1 MKYILFSLLVLF
13 AIPVLASQ
21 TEITYDSPY
30 IVATNSP
37 VTLENALYEEFDP
50 TPTSDGYCVSFVQK
64 NGFSGFRGNANEWI
78 KYIDPNIKEPQEGYA
93 VVLSYGEIGHIG
105 VFHAGEL
112 WHQNFEGR
120 GIVSHGAIDQSRV
133 IGYIPN

>member
-37 VTLENALYEEFDP
+37 VAEDYDP
-50 TPTSDGYCVSFVQK
+50 YSCISYGKWRVHVPQTTK
-64 NGFSGFRGNANEWI
+64 WGNASEIAPNAQNAIVGAFVLTNEG
-78 KYIDPNIKEPQEGYA
+78 N
-93 VVLSYGEIGHIG
+93 GHIAYIEALEG
-105 VFHAGEL
+105 DLMLISETNYVPGEYST
-112 WHQNFEGR
+112 R
-120 GIVSHGAIDQSRV
+120 SIPIDDPR
-133 IGYIPN
+133 IKGYLVLE